1 MSTLRRKYVL
11 GMERSWHARRV
22 ANRAELRNVFTSTE
36 SCKQFVWTDEKLNW
50 TNCLAFVCVMG
61 MSQTSSRTINSI
73 TWQPSLWSRG
83 SCDGSASCLT
93 FQASTTRSSSRYC
106 SVPDT
111 STCLNLP
118 TRSHDGIS
126 ALLLI
131 GALVG
136 GNAGRVGVAFV
147 STLIMF
153 PVPIGVLVFQFMTLR
168 AEEIE
173 KDSVRHR
180 FSAIR
185 VGS

>member
-1 MSTLRRKYVL
+1 
-11 GMERSWHARRV
+11 
-22 ANRAELRNVFTSTE
+22 
-36 SCKQFVWTDEKLNW
+36 
-50 TNCLAFVCVMG
+50 
-61 MSQTSSRTINSI
+61 
-73 TWQPSLWSRG
+73 
-83 SCDGSASCLT
+83 
-93 FQASTTRSSSRYC
+93 
-106 SVPDT
+106 
-111 STCLNLP
+111 LNLP

-136 GNAGRVGVAFV
+136 GNAGRGGVAFV

-168 AEEIE
+168 VEEIE